1 MPKRWRKTTLAGA
14 LALAAGLMLGG
25 CGDDEAPASALPP
38 PTVTVVTL
46 AQSEIVG
53 GADFVGRLE
62 ATDHVE
68 LRARLQGFIEEILFT
83 DGQTVSAGDLLFI
96 VDPDPF
102 EAAVQLAQAN
112 VAKAQALVTQTRS
125 QLDRTQTLF
134 GQGNISAAKLDED
147 RAAQQRA
154 GAELQATR
162 AQLRL
167 AEIEFSYTSILA
179 PISGRIGQAAF
190 SVGALVDTGSGPLA
204 EITSLD
210 PIYVTFAVSETVM
223 IEVRRARLEMGLDA
237 AFDASTGIESD
248 VVPRIRLPDGNFYD
262 HPGVIDFVDSNV
274 DRRTATVSIRAV
286 FPNPEQLLS
295 PGQFVTVALEDKEP
309 RKVLTVPQSAVQ
321 EDRDGTF
328 VLTVDGEGMVAQT
341 RITIE
346 GENSTDY
353 IVANGLAPGDT
364 VIVQGLQKVRA
375 GVPVNAVQA
384 GSPGN

>member
-1 MPKRWRKTTLAGA
+1 MPKRWRKTTLASA

-25 CGDDEAPASALPP
+25 CGDDEAPASAMPP
-38 PTVTVVTL
+38 PTVTVVTVT
-46 AQSEIVG
+46 QSEIVG

-112 VAKAQALVTQTRS
+112 VARAQALVTQTKS

-134 GQGNISAAKLDED
+134 DQGNISAAKLDEH
-147 RAAQQRA
+147 RAAQQQA
-154 GAELQATR
+154 VAELQATR
-162 AQLRL
+162 AQLRQ

-179 PISGRIGQAAF
+179 PISGRIGRAAF
-190 SVGALVDTGSGPLA
+190 SLGALVDTGSGPLT

-210 PIYVTFAVSETVM
+210 PIYVSFAVSETVM
-223 IEVRRARLEMGLDA
+223 TEVRRARLDMGLDA

-248 VVPRIRLPDGNFYD
+248 VVPRIRLADGTFYD

-274 DRRTATVSIRAV
+274 DRRTATVGIRAV
-286 FPNPEQLLS
+286 FPNPDQLLS

-309 RKVLTVPQSAVQ
+309 RMVLTVPQSAVQ
-321 EDRDGTF
+321 EDRDGAF

-346 GENSTDY
+346 GENGTDY